1 MERRSWRSFR
11 GGFIIFFLL
20 SGFKVSFPFPARP
33 WHLFCHGDVQRGKRC
48 KMWAVPWDGDGGVW
62 GTSPLDLGRGCA
74 GHGVPLGHGVVLPT
88 AHGEEELNCPSS
100 SPGKPS
106 LWPQRAEH
114 SGTVRMGRVWCQ
126 NISFGGFCAQS
137 SLLPSKQH
145 FALTRNRGTKGG
157 ANPMPTAPAL
167 RWSQEQLWVG
177 LGKAFLGVFIKKT

>member
-1 MERRSWRSFR
+1 MFCCLGSR
-11 GGFIIFFLL
+11 
-20 SGFKVSFPFPARP
+20 FPFLSLRDLGTCSAMEMCNVASAARCGP
-33 WHLFCHGDVQRGKRC
+33 CRG
-48 KMWAVPWDGDGGVW
+48 METEGVW

-74 GHGVPLGHGVVLPT
+74 GRGVPLGHGVVLPG
-88 AHGEEELNCPSS
+88 AHGEEDLNCPNS